1 MHSIPMQRGEH
12 MNLIEFLSQIEVDEY
27 NLRDTLSDLS
37 GGILVSE
44 LRKYRQ
50 NRIDEYLSVK
60 DGVSINAYVL
70 GDLEQDAFEISRR
83 IEAVDMLLQEY
94 TVAHEPFDF
103 ESVEWWD
110 DKEGLS

>member
-1 MHSIPMQRGEH
+1 
-12 MNLIEFLSQIEVDEY
+12 MNLIDFLSEIEVDEN

-37 GGILVSE
+37 DSILVAE

-50 NRIDEYLSVK
+50 QRIDDYLSVK
-60 DGVSINAYVL
+60 NGVSRSIYVH
-70 GDLEQDAFEISRR
+70 GDLERDAFEISRR

-110 DKEGLS
+110 DKEGLNE

>member
-1 MHSIPMQRGEH
+1 
-12 MNLIEFLSQIEVDEY
+12 MNLIEFLSQIEVDEDI
-27 NLRDTLSDLS
+27 LRDTLSDLS
-37 GGILVSE
+37 DSILVAE

-60 DGVSINAYVL
+60 DGVSINAYVV

-83 IEAVDMLLQEY
+83 IEAIDMILDEY
-94 TVAHEPFDF
+94 TVDHEPFDF

-110 DKEGLS
+110 DKEGLNE

>member
-1 MHSIPMQRGEH
+1 
-12 MNLIEFLSQIEVDEY
+12 MNLIDFLREIEVDEH

-37 GGILVSE
+37 DSILVTE

-50 NRIDEYLSVK
+50 NRIDEYMSVK

-70 GDLEQDAFEISRR
+70 GDPERDAFEISRR
-83 IEAVDMLLQEY
+83 IEAVDMLLEEY
-94 TVAHEPFDF
+94 IVAHERFDF

-110 DKEGLS
+110 DKEGLND

>member
-1 MHSIPMQRGEH
+1 
-12 MNLIEFLSQIEVDEY
+12 MNLIDFLSEIEVDEH

-37 GGILVSE
+37 DSILVSE

-60 DGVSINAYVL
+60 NGVSINAYVV

-83 IEAVDMLLQEY
+83 IEALDMILEEY
-94 TVAHEPFDF
+94 VADHEPFDF
-103 ESVEWWD
+103 DSVEWWD

>member
-1 MHSIPMQRGEH
+1 
-12 MNLIEFLSQIEVDEY
+12 MNLIEFLSQIEVDEH

-37 GGILVSE
+37 DSILVTE

-50 NRIDEYLSVK
+50 QRIDDYLSVK
-60 DGVSINAYVL
+60 DGVSRSIYVH

-83 IEAVDMLLQEY
+83 IEALDMILEEY
-94 TVAHEPFDF
+94 VADHEPFDF
-103 ESVEWWD
+103 DSVEWWD